1 MKKIIAMLLVLVMA
15 ASLVACG
22 GEKAPETT
30 AAPATEAPA
39 TEAPATEAPAV
50 DPSEGSTVDPSEAPA
65 TEAPAAVMSY
75 AEFAAA
81 ELETEV
87 VVETYVQ
94 TIESWWDGACH
105 IYAQSEDGGYYI
117 YGYTCTEDEANA
129 LVPGTKILVK
139 GYKTAWSGEVEI
151 VDATIEVLEGSYI
164 VEEAFDTTA
173 LLGTADLEAYMNSLV
188 AFKGLTVAA
197 STDANGNEVAFLY
210 KWDGSGSQGD
220 DIYFNVTDGT
230 NTYTFTINAYMVGY
244 GAGSDVY
251 AAAEALNVGDVIDVE
266 GFLYWYNG
274 AQPHCTSIVVA
285 E

>member
-1 MKKIIAMLLVLVMA
+1 MKKFIAMLLALAMVLA
-15 ASLVACG
+15 FAGCAKT
-22 GEKAPETT
+22 EAPETT
-30 AAPATEAPA
+30 AAPETEAPVVETEA
-39 TEAPATEAPAV
+39 APETEAPVVETEA
-50 DPSEGSTVDPSEAPA
+50 TV
-65 TEAPAAVMSY
+65 TVMTHD
-75 AEFAAA
+75 EFVAA

-87 VVETYVQ
+87 CVETYVQ
-94 TIESWWDGACH
+94 TIESWWDGKCH

-117 YGYTCTEDEANA
+117 YGYECTEDEAAA
-129 LVPGTKILVK
+129 LVPGTKILVN

-164 VEEAFDTTA
+164 VEEAFDATA
-173 LLGTADLEAYMNSLV
+173 LLGTEELAAYNNALV
-188 AFKGLTVAA
+188 AFNGLTVAA
-197 STDANGNEVAFLY
+197 SNDEGAAFLY

-230 NTYTFTINAYMVGY
+230 NTYTFTVNAYMVGF

-251 AAAEALNVGDVIDVE
+251 AAAEALNVGDVINVE
-266 GFLYWYNG
+266 GFLYWYEG

>member
-30 AAPATEAPA
+30 APATTAPAPETTVAPETTEAPE
-39 TEAPATEAPAV
+39 TEAAV
-50 DPSEGSTVDPSEAPA
+50 TAM
-65 TEAPAAVMSY
+65 TY

-94 TIESWWDGACH
+94 TIESWYKGACH

-117 YGYTCTEDEANA
+117 YSYTCTEDEAAA

-164 VEEAFDTTA
+164 VEEAFDATA
-173 LLGTADLEAYMNSLV
+173 LLGTAELESYMNSLV

-197 STDANGNEVAFLY
+197 STDANGNEVAYLY
-210 KWDGSGSQGD
+210 GWDGSGSQGD

-230 NTYTFTINAYMVGY
+230 NTYTFTVNAYMVGY

-266 GFLYWYNG
+266 GFLYWYND
-274 AQPHCTSIVVA
+274 AQPHCTGIVVA

>member
-30 AAPATEAPA
+30 APATTAPAAPE
-39 TEAPATEAPAV
+39 TTVAPET
-50 DPSEGSTVDPSEAPA
+50 
-65 TEAPAAVMSY
+65 TEAPAATEATVTAMTY

-117 YGYTCTEDEANA
+117 YGYTCTEDEAAA
-129 LVPGTKILVK
+129 LVPGTKILVT

-164 VEEAFDTTA
+164 VEEAFDATA
-173 LLGTADLEAYMNSLV
+173 LLGTAELEAYMNSLV

-197 STDANGNEVAFLY
+197 STDANGNEVAYLY

>member
-30 AAPATEAPA
+30 AAPATEAPVTEAPA
-39 TEAPATEAPAV
+39 TEAPATEAPAEV
-50 DPSEGSTVDPSEAPA
+50 TVM
-65 TEAPAAVMSY
+65 TH
-75 AEFAAA
+75 AEFDAA
-81 ELETEV
+81 ELETAV
-87 VVETYVQ
+87 CVETYVQ

-117 YGYTCTEDEANA
+117 YGYACTEDEAAA
-129 LVPGTKILVK
+129 LVPGTKILVS

-164 VEEAFDTTA
+164 VEEAADVTA
-173 LLGTADLEAYMNSLV
+173 LLGTEELQAHMNSLV
-188 AFKGLTVAA
+188 AFNGLTVAA
-197 STDANGNEVAFLY
+197 STDANGNEAAFLY

-230 NTYTFTINAYMVGY
+230 NTYTFTVNAYMVGY

-251 AAAEALNVGDVIDVE
+251 AAVEALNVGDTINVE
-266 GFLYWYNG
+266 GFLYWYEG
-274 AQPHCTSIVVA
+274 AQPHCTSVVVA

>member
-1 MKKIIAMLLVLVMA
+1 MKKFVAMLLALSMVLA
-15 ASLVACG
+15 FAGCAKT
-22 GEKAPETT
+22 ETAPETT
-30 AAPATEAPA
+30 AAPVETTAAAVETTVAVETEAA
-39 TEAPATEAPAV
+39 ETEAA
-50 DPSEGSTVDPSEAPA
+50 
-65 TEAPAAVMSY
+65 AAVMSY

-87 VVETYVQ
+87 TVETYVQ
-94 TIESWWDGACH
+94 TIESWWDGKCH

-117 YGYTCTEDEANA
+117 YGYECTEDEAAA

-164 VEEAFDTTA
+164 AEEAFDATA
-173 LLGTADLEAYMNSLV
+173 LLGTEELEGYMNSLV

-197 STDANGNEVAFLY
+197 STDADGNEAAFLY

-220 DIYFNVTDGT
+220 DLYFNVTDGT
-230 NTYTFTINAYMVGY
+230 NTYTFTVNAYMVGY

-251 AAAEALNVGDVIDVE
+251 AAVEALNVGDTIDVQ
-266 GFLYWYNG
+266 GFLYWYAG
-274 AQPHCTSIVVA
+274 PQPHCTAVTPA
-285 E
+285 A

>member
-1 MKKIIAMLLVLVMA
+1 MKKFIAMLLALAMVLAFAGCA
-15 ASLVACG
+15 A
-22 GEKAPETT
+22 EKAPETT
-30 AAPATEAPA
+30 AAPETETPVVETEAPVVETEAPA
-39 TEAPATEAPAV
+39 ETEAAAT
-50 DPSEGSTVDPSEAPA
+50 
-65 TEAPAAVMSY
+65 VMTY

-87 VVETYVQ
+87 CVETYVQ

-117 YGYTCTEDEANA
+117 YGYECTEDEAAA

-139 GYKTAWSGEVEI
+139 GWKTAWEGEVEI
-151 VDATIEVLEGSYI
+151 MDATIEVLEGSYI
-164 VEEAFDTTA
+164 VEEAFDATA
-173 LLGTADLEAYMNSLV
+173 LLGTDELEGYMNSLV
-188 AFKGLTVAA
+188 AFNGLTVAA
-197 STDANGNEVAFLY
+197 SNDEGAAFLY

-230 NTYTFTINAYMVGY
+230 NTYTFTVNAYLVGF

-251 AAAEALNVGDVIDVE
+251 AAAEALNVGDVINVE

>member
-30 AAPATEAPA
+30 VAPETTAPAAPETTVAPETEAPE
-39 TEAPATEAPAV
+39 TEA
-50 DPSEGSTVDPSEAPA
+50 TV
-65 TEAPAAVMSY
+65 AVMSY

-94 TIESWWDGACH
+94 TIESWWNDQCH

-117 YGYTCTEDEANA
+117 YGYACTEDEANA

-139 GYKTAWSGEVEI
+139 GYKTAWSGEIEI
-151 VDATIEVLEGSYI
+151 VDATIEILEGSYI
-164 VEEAFDTTA
+164 VEEAFDATA
-173 LLGTADLEAYMNSLV
+173 LLGTADLETYINTLV

>member
-1 MKKIIAMLLVLVMA
+1 MKKIIAMLLVLTMA
-15 ASLVACG
+15 LALFGCAGSN
-22 GEKAPETT
+22 APETT

-39 TEAPATEAPAV
+39 TEAPATEAPA
-50 DPSEGSTVDPSEAPA
+50 TEAPA
-65 TEAPAAVMSY
+65 TEAPAAVMTH
-75 AEFAAA
+75 AEFDAA
-81 ELETEV
+81 ELETEIT
-87 VVETYVQ
+87 VETYVQ

-117 YGYTCTEDEANA
+117 YGYACTEEEAA
-129 LVPGTKILVK
+129 LLVPGTKILVN

-164 VEEAFDTTA
+164 VEEAFDATA
-173 LLGTADLEAYMNSLV
+173 LLGTEELAVYNNSLV
-188 AFKGLTVAA
+188 VFKGLTVAA
-197 STDANGNEVAFLY
+197 STDAEGNEAAFLY

-230 NTYTFTINAYMVGY
+230 NTYTFTVNAYMVGY

-251 AAAEALNVGDVIDVE
+251 TAVEALNVGDVIDVE
-266 GFLYWYNG
+266 GFLYWYQG
-274 AQPHCTSIVVA
+274 AQPHCTSVVVA

>member
-30 AAPATEAPA
+30 APATTAPAAPETTEATEPATEA
-39 TEAPATEAPAV
+39 TEA
-50 DPSEGSTVDPSEAPA
+50 
-65 TEAPAAVMSY
+65 AASVMTH
-75 AEFAAA
+75 AEFDAA

-94 TIESWWDGACH
+94 TIESWWDGQCH

-117 YGYTCTEDEANA
+117 YGYTCTEDEAAA

-151 VDATIEVLEGSYI
+151 VDATIEILEGSYI
-164 VEEAFDTTA
+164 VEEAFDATA
-173 LLGTADLEAYMNSLV
+173 LLGTEELTAHMNSLV

-197 STDANGNEVAFLY
+197 STDANGAEAAFLY

-230 NTYTFTINAYMVGY
+230 NTYTFTVNAYMVGY

-251 AAAEALNVGDVIDVE
+251 AAVEALNIGDVIDVE
-266 GFLYWYNG
+266 GFLYWYEG
-274 AQPHCTSIVVA
+274 AQPHCTSVVA
-285 E
+285 AE